1 MVYIYIYI
9 YADVSDIKRRDMN
22 NTHMVRL
29 EREKLER
36 EGKWEQGW
44 GERGIR
50 TVVVVP
56 ELDACDYARTWT
68 GAFLSM
74 RSTIKA

>member
-1 MVYIYIYI
+1 MEVTCESGGGEKFTLGIYIYI

-56 ELDACDYARTWT
+56 ELDAW
-68 GAFLSM
+68 
-74 RSTIKA
+74 

>member
-1 MVYIYIYI
+1 MVVTWRARWRRKIYTWYIYIYI

-36 EGKWEQGW
+36 EEKWEQGW

-56 ELDACDYARTWT
+56 ELDAW
-68 GAFLSM
+68 
-74 RSTIKA
+74 